1 VLSGDADMRLRLLL
15 FLTSLL
21 AMLLLPPLAT
31 LAGGT
36 PVADT
41 TAHAA
46 LSAADHGTTAASA
59 SHLH

>member
-1 VLSGDADMRLRLLL
+1 MRLRLLL

-31 LAGGT
+31 WAGGT
-36 PVADT
+36 PVADI

-46 LSAADHGTTAASA
+46 LSAADRGTTAASA